1 MQTCPRCGER
11 SDQGWLCSGCTRYT
25 RTTLRGI
32 RSDWPDLMDEFVRA
46 RGIPTETEGH
56 GKGGDQPLPY
66 DEQAATVSHHIRA
79 VLSSWVRVTV
89 EDFRAECP
97 PDRIGAMVAH
107 LIGWLPTIRKQEWA
121 GDFADEMSDLHAWLI
136 GALQRGEGKLVT
148 LQRAACPTCDGAL
161 TARVGLDW
169 SRNPMIRCRTCTREW
184 GAGAWDELREE
195 SDLRDAAIPVEDYP
209 HIGHPDWVTAARLAE
224 ALGGVS
230 VAAIRKAAQRHGWTK
245 RSAGGG
251 AHGRTVVYLLADV
264 APWWQQRAARRVAK
278 GA

>member
-32 RSDWPDLMDEFVRA
+32 RSDWPDLMDAFVRA

-89 EDFRAECP
+89 EDFRADCP
-97 PDRIGAMVAH
+97 ADRIGAMVAH
-107 LIGWLPTIRKQEWA
+107 LIAWLSTIRRQEWA
-121 GDFADEMSDLHAWLI
+121 GDFADEISDLHSWLI

-184 GAGAWDELREE
+184 GAGAWGDLADESEA
-195 SDLRDAAIPVEDYP
+195 RDDAIPEEQAP
-209 HIGHPDWVTAARLAE
+209 TIGNPDWATVAWIAE
-224 ALGGVS
+224 ALGVS
-230 VAAIRKAAQRHGWTK
+230 VAAVRTAAWRKGWTK
-245 RSAGGG
+245 RLAGGG
-251 AHGRTVVYLLADV
+251 ADGRIVVYLLADV
-264 APWWQQRAARRVAK
+264 GEWWRQRAARRSA
-278 GA
+278 

>member
-32 RSDWPDLMDEFVRA
+32 RSDWPDLMDAFVRA

-56 GKGGDQPLPY
+56 GSGGDQPLPY

-107 LIGWLPTIRKQEWA
+107 LAGWLPTIRKQEWA
-121 GDFADEMSDLHAWLI
+121 GDFADEVSDLHAWLI
-136 GALQRGEGKLVT
+136 GALQRGEGRLVT
-148 LQRAACPTCDGAL
+148 LQRASCPHCDGAL
-161 TARVGLDW
+161 TARMALDW
-169 SRNPMIRCRTCTREW
+169 SRNPMIRCRTCTSEW
-184 GAGAWDELREE
+184 AARAWDDLKRQ
-195 SDLRDAAIPVEDYP
+195 SDLRDATIPIEDYP
-209 HIGHPDWVTAARLAE
+209 HIGHPDWVTAARLGE
-224 ALGGVS
+224 ALGVNPQ
-230 VAAIRKAAQRHGWTK
+230 VVRNAARKHGWTK

-264 APWWQQRAARRVAK
+264 APWWEQRTARRAAK